1 MDYPQILFQH
11 QYATH
16 FRYPKT
22 GALRRKYEILAGA
35 QSNMGKV
42 EEQIIS
48 VLENSRKPLTLVE
61 IADQI
66 GKSPKTVFKS
76 LRKLFEE
83 GKVDCDI
90 KNHQYTLK
98 KE

>member
-1 MDYPQILFQH
+1 
-11 QYATH
+11 
-16 FRYPKT
+16 
-22 GALRRKYEILAGA
+22 
-35 QSNMGKV
+35 MGKV
-42 EEQIIS
+42 EDQIIS
-48 VLENSRKPLTLVE
+48 VLEKSRKPMSLVE

-83 GKVDCDI
+83 GKIDCDV
-90 KNHQYTLK
+90 KNRQYTLA

>member
-1 MDYPQILFQH
+1 
-11 QYATH
+11 
-16 FRYPKT
+16 
-22 GALRRKYEILAGA
+22 
-35 QSNMGKV
+35 MGKV

-48 VLENSRKPLTLVE
+48 VLENSRKPLSLVE

-66 GKSPKTVFKS
+66 GKPPKTVFKS

-83 GKVDCDI
+83 GKINCDM
-90 KNHQYTLK
+90 KSRQYTLA

>member
-1 MDYPQILFQH
+1 
-11 QYATH
+11 
-16 FRYPKT
+16 
-22 GALRRKYEILAGA
+22 
-35 QSNMGKV
+35 MGKV

-48 VLENSRKPLTLVE
+48 VLQNSKKPLTLVE

-66 GKSPKTVFKS
+66 RKSQKTVFRS

-83 GKVDCDI
+83 GRVDCDI
-90 KNHQYTLK
+90 KNRQYTLV

>member
-1 MDYPQILFQH
+1 
-11 QYATH
+11 
-16 FRYPKT
+16 
-22 GALRRKYEILAGA
+22 
-35 QSNMGKV
+35 MGKV
-42 EEQIIS
+42 EEQIIL

-90 KNHQYTLK
+90 KNRQYMLTK
-98 KE
+98 K

>member
-1 MDYPQILFQH
+1 
-11 QYATH
+11 
-16 FRYPKT
+16 
-22 GALRRKYEILAGA
+22 
-35 QSNMGKV
+35 MGKV

-66 GKSPKTVFKS
+66 GKSPKTVFRS

-83 GKVDCDI
+83 EKVDCDI
-90 KNHQYTLK
+90 KNRQYTLK

>member
-1 MDYPQILFQH
+1 
-11 QYATH
+11 
-16 FRYPKT
+16 
-22 GALRRKYEILAGA
+22 
-35 QSNMGKV
+35 MGKV
-42 EEQIIS
+42 EEQIIL

-90 KNHQYTLK
+90 KNHQYMLTK
-98 KE
+98 K